1 MADQSAGMRWG
12 GDVIDASELSI
23 RMAELQRMRVAL
35 VILLSQEN
43 SKLLSRRQH
52 VAGKEI
58 EVMCAE
64 RDLAEGSDAERDQQ
78 TLEALQAEE
87 QVVRLALSETELEIL
102 RMEEVLAKIDAD
114 IAKLCQA

>member
-1 MADQSAGMRWG
+1 M
-12 GDVIDASELSI
+12 IDASELSI

-43 SKLLSRRQH
+43 SKLLSRRQR

-64 RDLAEGSDAERDQQ
+64 RDLHDGTEIDRNQQALDQ
-78 TLEALQAEE
+78 LAAEE
-87 QVVRLALSETELEIL
+87 RGLRADLDKTETEI
-102 RMEEVLAKIDAD
+102 RQMEGVLAKIDAD
-114 IAKLCQA
+114 ISRLCQA

>member
-12 GDVIDASELSI
+12 GAVIDASELSI

-64 RDLAEGSDAERDQQ
+64 RDLHEGIEIDRNQQ
-78 TLEALQAEE
+78 TLDRLTAEE
-87 QVVRLALSETELEIL
+87 RKLRAALDGTEGEIKQ
-102 RMEEVLAKIDAD
+102 MEDVLAKIDAD
-114 IAKLCQA
+114 ISRLCQA

>member
-1 MADQSAGMRWG
+1 MQALGKP
-12 GDVIDASELSI
+12 VIDPADLSI

-43 SKLLSRRQH
+43 SKLLSKRQR

-64 RDLAEGSDAERDQQ
+64 RDLHEGTEIDRNQQVLNALYDQER
-78 TLEALQAEE
+78 T
-87 QVVRLALSETELEIL
+87 VRAELEHAESEI
-102 RMEEVLAKIDAD
+102 RQMEDVLAKIDTD
-114 IAKLCQA
+114 ISRLCQA

>member
-1 MADQSAGMRWG
+1 MHG
-12 GDVIDASELSI
+12 
-23 RMAELQRMRVAL
+23 LQKMRVAL

-64 RDLAEGSDAERDQQ
+64 RDFAQDTKGAGQEQALSRLYAEDEAVKRALAE
-78 TLEALQAEE
+78 TE
-87 QVVRLALSETELEIL
+87 QEIL
-102 RMEEVLAKIDAD
+102 KMEEVLAKIDAD

>member
-1 MADQSAGMRWG
+1 MADAAETSGK
-12 GDVIDASELSI
+12 
-23 RMAELQRMRVAL
+23 MADLQKMRVAM
-35 VILLSQEN
+35 VILLSQET
-43 SKLLSRRQH
+43 SKLLSRRQR

-64 RDLAEGSDAERDQQ
+64 RDLAESTVTDRQ
-78 TLEALQAEE
+78 TLDALYGEE
-87 QVVRLALSETELEIL
+87 DAVRLALAETEQEIQ